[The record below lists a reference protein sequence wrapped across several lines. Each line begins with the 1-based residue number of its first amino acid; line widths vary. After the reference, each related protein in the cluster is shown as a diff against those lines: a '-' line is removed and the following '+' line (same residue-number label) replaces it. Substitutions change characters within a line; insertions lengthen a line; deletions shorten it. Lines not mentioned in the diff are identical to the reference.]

1 MLRLEFGIGY
11 DSGRQGLVWIWGVEI
26 VDKVGG
32 FCMGRGYEGKM
43 RCFAYKHK
51 KLNKHLC
58 QLKKSLDE
66 LAEALGCG
74 KKKCK

>member
-1 MLRLEFGIGY
+1 MWY
-11 DSGRQGLVWIWGVEI
+11 
-26 VDKVGG
+26 
-32 FCMGRGYEGKM
+32 CYMGKGYEGKM

-74 KKKCK
+74 KKKCRC

>member
-1 MLRLEFGIGY
+1 
-11 DSGRQGLVWIWGVEI
+11 
-26 VDKVGG
+26 
-32 FCMGRGYEGKM
+32 MGKGYEGTM

-74 KKKCK
+74 KKIKAEHSR

>member
-1 MLRLEFGIGY
+1 MVLFY
-11 DSGRQGLVWIWGVEI
+11 
-26 VDKVGG
+26 
-32 FCMGRGYEGKM
+32 MGMGKGYERKM

-74 KKKCK
+74 KKKCKC

>member
-1 MLRLEFGIGY
+1 MY
-11 DSGRQGLVWIWGVEI
+11 QDLVSMWY
-26 VDKVGG
+26 
-32 FCMGRGYEGKM
+32 CYMGKGYEGKM

-74 KKKCK
+74 KKRCKC